1 MWKSRCWDERFNAKV
16 IFRRVPIFANRYGK
30 IFFMKESIEISTD
43 KNLLDIDFIH
53 SFITESYWA
62 NGRSLSAMKIC
73 IDNSLNFGVY
83 LQNTQVGYGRIVTD
97 YVQFAYLMDLFIDS
111 RHRGKGYAL
120 ELVNYILNYP
130 KLSNV
135 KVWRLATSDA
145 HGLYNKFGFTPLEK
159 PENMMEL
166 KR

>member
-1 MWKSRCWDERFNAKV
+1 
-16 IFRRVPIFANRYGK
+16 
-30 IFFMKESIEISTD
+30 MKNGIVISTD
-43 KNLLDIDFIH
+43 KNLLDINFIH

-62 NGRSLSAMKIC
+62 KGRSLSAMKNC

-83 LQNTQVGYGRIVTD
+83 IQNKQVGYGRLVTD
-97 YVQFAYLMDLFIDS
+97 YEQFAYLMDLFIDPI
-111 RHRGKGYAL
+111 HRGKGYARQ
-120 ELVNYILNYP
+120 LVKFILNYP
-130 KLSNV
+130 KLTNV

-145 HGLYNKFGFTPLEK
+145 HGLYSKLGFTPLEK

>member
-1 MWKSRCWDERFNAKV
+1 MV
-16 IFRRVPIFANRYGK
+16 RV
-30 IFFMKESIEISTD
+30 MKDSINISTD
-43 KNLLDIDFIH
+43 KNLLDLTYIH

-62 NGRSLSAMKIC
+62 KGRSLTAMKTC

-83 LQNTQVGYGRIVTD
+83 FQNAQIGYGRIVTD
-97 YVQFAYLMDLFIDS
+97 FEQFAYLMDLFIDPL
-111 RHRGKGYAL
+111 HRGNGYSKQ
-120 ELVNYILNYP
+120 LVQFILNYP
-130 KLSNV
+130 QLNTV

-145 HGLYNKFGFTPLEK
+145 HGLYKKFGFTPLEN